1 MLKWFLLLG
10 VLFLLMSMDA
20 LAPIAAQTSPY
31 TVDGLALGGHVHFES
46 QAYRQF
52 HCTPSEKFA
61 GFTWCHKDNI
71 EKTNRGEIASSNSI
85 LHSQDGTAVYVNRYI
100 EPAFF
105 GGNDVRT
112 EIDRLSTKFGERA
125 REFRMPPR
133 EGFPN
138 AIMAVWGKID
148 LVQLSAADISIVA
161 SGGSI
166 KGLLVSFL
174 GDLQHSANVGVPVY
188 RLAGG
193 AGFLWVATF
202 NKDGRGV
209 LRYLT
214 IDASQIA
221 SPEVA
226 QNPRAS
232 PPIASS
238 PQSEVSSSLSGG
250 STLVPLLKEGGIYL
264 VPALINNAITL
275 NFVVDSGAADV
286 SIPADVV
293 LTLVRTGTLQA
304 TDFIGAKTYQL
315 PDGSSLPSTTFR
327 IQSLTVGGEIVEN
340 VTAAVVPVTGSLLL
354 GQSFLSRFGLWSID
368 NNKQSLVLGS
378 LLSLQGPNP
387 VPQQGGSQS
396 FTSQKS
402 PPSLQPT
409 PSLPVGTMPA
419 QGQPVC
425 VDHDALLRVLVTSL
439 LAAQGKITSDRIS
452 MEGCQ
457 IIQKGSR
464 VEILERYPS
473 DSTIGHVVKVRV
485 TSPMLNDAVVGF
497 SLELTQ

>member
-1 MLKWFLLLG
+1 MSKWFLLPC
-10 VLFLLMSMDA
+10 VLLLLVSAFD
-20 LAPIAAQTSPY
+20 PIVAQTSPY
-31 TVDGLALGGHVHFES
+31 IVDGLVLGGHVHFES
-46 QAYRQF
+46 QAYKQF

-61 GFTWCHKDNI
+61 GFTWCHKDNT
-71 EKTNRGEIASSNSI
+71 EKTNRGEIVSSNSI

-105 GGNDVRT
+105 GANDVRT

-148 LVQLSAADISIVA
+148 LVQLNAADVSIVA

-174 GDLQHSANVGVPVY
+174 GDLQHSANVGAPVY

-209 LRYLT
+209 LRFLT
-214 IDASQIA
+214 IDASKIA

-226 QNPRAS
+226 QNPQSS
-232 PPIASS
+232 PPVASS
-238 PQSEVSSSLSGG
+238 PQSSEASSSASSG
-250 STLVPLLKEGGIYL
+250 SILVPLLKEGGVYV
-264 VPALINNAITL
+264 VPALINNAIKL

-293 LTLVRTGTLQA
+293 LTLLRTGTLQA
-304 TDFIGAKTYQL
+304 TDFIDEKTYQL

-327 IQSLTVGGEIVEN
+327 IRSLAVGGKVIEN

-354 GQSFLSRFGLWSID
+354 GQSFLNRFGSWSID
-368 NNKQSLVLGS
+368 NNKQSLVLES
-378 LLSLQGPNP
+378 LLSPQAPNP

-402 PPSLQPT
+402 PPSFQRT
-409 PSLPVGTMPA
+409 PSLPVDTMPA

-439 LAAQGKITSDRIS
+439 LAVQGKITRDGIS

-457 IIQKGSR
+457 IIQTGSR

-485 TSPMLNDAVVGF
+485 TSPMLNDAIVGY